1 MKKDDFSC
9 LGDSK
14 IYAWNKK
21 IAHSERERAILV
33 YGTSCSNGDQ
43 VAVVA
48 LRAVV
53 HAQGVSK

>member
-1 MKKDDFSC
+1 MRKRCFLLC
-9 LGDSK
+9 GVSK
-14 IYAWNKK
+14 IYAWKKK

-33 YGTSCSNGDQ
+33 YGTSCSNGDK